1 MLEFDQPLTKTE
13 RPRVSIVVV
22 TRNRCNDLARC
33 LSSLMNQTYPWSE
46 ILVVDNDSS
55 DDTRS
60 ILQKFPVRSLRSP
73 IRNLAYLFNLGYR
86 ATSGEVVAYIADDAE
101 ADPQWLRGLVETL
114 TVSPHVA
121 AAGGPTISTKSQAM
135 HELYG
140 LAIGSARLRGLLR
153 IYTVVVME
161 NKLFWPGF
169 LSESGAY
176 SMGAGLKQCLSI
188 SEPIEVDL
196 LTTTGMVLRKDAIER
211 IGGFDENF
219 RFNHADG
226 DLFIRL
232 RNSGYKLLFNPKAI
246 VWHHV
251 RMGPSRDV
259 YNIARDTAYFMMKDI
274 RPRSL
279 EAVLRIGINMIFLN
293 GYWVYKSIDTKD
305 PRYLKGIAAF
315 LSGVRDF
322 LRCSGRVGIPC
333 ASQIRQPR

>member
-1 MLEFDQPLTKTE
+1 MD
-13 RPRVSIVVV
+13 
-22 TRNRCNDLARC
+22 
-33 LSSLMNQTYPWSE
+33 QTYPWSE

-55 DDTRS
+55 DDTQS

-73 IRNLAYLFNLGYR
+73 IRNLPYLFNLGYR
-86 ATSGEVVAYIADDAE
+86 TTSGEVVAYIADDAE
-101 ADPQWLRGLVETL
+101 ADPQWLGGLVETL
-114 TVSPHVA
+114 NVSPDVA
-121 AAGGPTISTKSQAM
+121 AAGGPTISTKNQEM
-135 HELYG
+135 HELYS

-169 LSESGAY
+169 LSKSGAY

-188 SEPIEVDL
+188 NELIEVDL

-226 DLFIRL
+226 DLFVRL
-232 RNSGYKLLFNPKAI
+232 RNSGYKLLFNPKAV

-259 YNIARDTAYFMMKDI
+259 YNVARDTAYFMMKDI
-274 RPRSL
+274 RPHSL
-279 EAVLRIGINMIFLN
+279 GAVLRISINILFLN
-293 GYWVYKSIDTKD
+293 GYWIYKSVAAKD
-305 PRYLKGIAAF
+305 SSYLKGMTAF

-322 LRCSGRVGIPC
+322 LAHRKTDLTSHARDRIWNPNK
-333 ASQIRQPR
+333 